1 VQNIDVVMIWRG
13 KIMIYTDRKYLTILE
28 LQDDSD
34 TVSFDV
40 LKELLM
46 ERPSN
51 MIYCEKYPGGY
62 MGS

>member
-1 VQNIDVVMIWRG
+1 MV
-13 KIMIYTDRKYLTILE
+13 YTDRKYLTILK

-34 TVSFDV
+34 RVSFDV

-51 MIYCEKYPGGY
+51 MIYCENIPGGGY
-62 MGS
+62 TES

>member
-1 VQNIDVVMIWRG
+1 
-13 KIMIYTDRKYLTILE
+13 MIYTDRKYLTILK

-34 TVSFDV
+34 MVSFDV

-51 MIYCEKYPGGY
+51 MIYCENIPGGGMRNHKHGGY
-62 MGS
+62 RQGFG

>member
-1 VQNIDVVMIWRG
+1 MGER
-13 KIMIYTDRKYLTILE
+13 IMIYTDRKYLTILE

-34 TVSFDV
+34 TVNFDV

-62 MGS
+62 MEL

>member
-1 VQNIDVVMIWRG
+1 MV
-13 KIMIYTDRKYLTILE
+13 YTDRKYLTILK

-34 TVSFDV
+34 RVSFDV

-51 MIYCEKYPGGY
+51 MIYCENIPGGIRNHKY
-62 MGS
+62 GGYWQGCG

>member
-1 VQNIDVVMIWRG
+1 
-13 KIMIYTDRKYLTILE
+13 MIYTDRKYLTILK

-51 MIYCEKYPGGY
+51 MIYCEKYPGGGIWNHKHGGY
-62 MGS
+62 WQGCG

>member
-1 VQNIDVVMIWRG
+1 
-13 KIMIYTDRKYLTILE
+13 MIYTDRKYLTILK

-51 MIYCEKYPGGY
+51 MIYCENIPGGY
-62 MGS
+62 AES

>member
-1 VQNIDVVMIWRG
+1 MGRRQLPVHG
-13 KIMIYTDRKYLTILE
+13 GIMIYTDRKYLTILK

-46 ERPSN
+46 EHPSN

-62 MGS
+62 MES